1 MLNGFVV
8 IGTFVI
14 NLINNMDASMA
25 ITTTEQAA
33 QNPQKIYR
41 IMNSKVDAIAA
52 IVSVLAIAKTSIAI
66 FDVSPITMREREY
79 ARPANIELM
88 RQLLIGNP
96 SRRIRIVLHETAGIE
111 GEVPRLMSLLADF
124 STQLSIQRTIGDAR
138 NAQDVMLIADDIA
151 IWRKPVATHP
161 RSILNMHDA
170 ADIEPFVTRFEEI
183 WELSE
188 RAVSFRSTGL

>member
-8 IGTFVI
+8 IGTFII

-25 ITTTEQAA
+25 IITTEPAA

-41 IMNSKVDAIAA
+41 IMDSKVDAIAA

-111 GEVPRLMSLLADF
+111 GEVPRLMSLLGDF

-170 ADIEPFVTRFEEI
+170 ADIEPFITRFEEI
-183 WELSE
+183 WELTE

>member
-1 MLNGFVV
+1 
-8 IGTFVI
+8 
-14 NLINNMDASMA
+14 MDASMA